1 MNANWKL
8 PKTQKSLHSLLHNPK
23 EGDFWQAD
31 HIKAVAEGG
40 GNAGLDNLRT
50 LCTPCHQVETER
62 LRGRLKLIDKSQR
75 NEVQV
80 KESPGTDIRMLF
92 AKQQQQSTTKPKKK
106 RSAD

>member
-8 PKTQKSLHSLLHNPK
+8 PKTQKSLHNLLHNPK

-40 GNAGLDNLRT
+40 GDAGLDNLRT

-62 LRGRLKLIDKSQR
+62 LRGRLKLMDKSQSK
-75 NEVQV
+75 EVRV
-80 KESPGTDIRMLF
+80 KESPRTDIRTLF
-92 AKQQQQSTTKPKKK
+92 AKQQQSTMKPRKK